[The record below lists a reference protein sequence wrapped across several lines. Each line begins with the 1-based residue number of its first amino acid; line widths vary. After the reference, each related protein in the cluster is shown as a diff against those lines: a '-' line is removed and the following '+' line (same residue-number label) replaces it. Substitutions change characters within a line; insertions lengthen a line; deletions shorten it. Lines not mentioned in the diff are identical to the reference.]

1 MIPCGSILAREK
13 AFRMKIY
20 PLYVMLFGTALASF
34 GAPPSGDSPEFR
46 VLVSSDSKE
55 LAKGFAQAFAN
66 IAHTPVSL
74 GFERDGILRV
84 LEDVRGIKDA
94 DGVIVVEVGKG
105 LTYILN
111 PRDVVFVTDGSV
123 PKTKS

>member
-1 MIPCGSILAREK
+1 
-13 AFRMKIY
+13 MKLY
-20 PLYVMLFGTALASF
+20 PLFVMLLGTTLASF
-34 GAPPSGDSPEFR
+34 GASSLGDSPEFR

-66 IAHTPVSL
+66 VAHSPVSL

-84 LEDVRGIKDA
+84 LEDVRGLKDA